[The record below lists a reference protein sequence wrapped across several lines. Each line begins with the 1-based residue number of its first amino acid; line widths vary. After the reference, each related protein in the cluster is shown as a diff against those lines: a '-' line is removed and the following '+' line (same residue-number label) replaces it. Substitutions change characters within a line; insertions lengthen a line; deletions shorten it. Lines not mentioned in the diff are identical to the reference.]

1 MNTIIDTSISVGIA
15 TSTRRNMSLSMGKT
29 VRARRRTEPGRDS
42 LARVRRE
49 QRRRGWRRDGRRRL
63 AATRYIIK
71 TGIATPLLL
80 REGHALQA
88 DHAVRIGHETL
99 TFLASAKG
107 QGW

>member
-1 MNTIIDTSISVGIA
+1 MALN
-15 TSTRRNMSLSMGKT
+15 
-29 VRARRRTEPGRDS
+29 
-42 LARVRRE
+42 
-49 QRRRGWRRDGRRRL
+49 GRRRL
-63 AATRYIIK
+63 AAARYIIK

>member
-1 MNTIIDTSISVGIA
+1 
-15 TSTRRNMSLSMGKT
+15 MGKT

-42 LARVRRE
+42 LARVRGNSG
-49 QRRRGWRRDGRRRL
+49 RRQGWRRDGRRRL

-88 DHAVRIGHETL
+88 DHAVRIGHEPL